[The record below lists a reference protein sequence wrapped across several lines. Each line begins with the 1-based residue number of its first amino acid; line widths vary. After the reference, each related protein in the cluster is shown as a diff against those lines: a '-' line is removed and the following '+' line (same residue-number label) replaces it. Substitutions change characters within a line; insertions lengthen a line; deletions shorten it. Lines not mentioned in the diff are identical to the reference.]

1 MSTPA
6 TFVPNTN
13 TPTPTPKQSP
23 PTLGSPWRQR
33 LTPNYWNR
41 KNYDDEQEEK
51 KEAELKKAEWEL
63 AHPLMPNFIET
74 QQSTS
79 VFDTS
84 LARANAPQPHY

>member
-13 TPTPTPKQSP
+13 TPTPPPKQSGG
-23 PTLGSPWRQR
+23 LGYW
-33 LTPNYWNR
+33 PNHWT
-41 KNYDDEQEEK
+41 KNDTTDVEYRDEAEEK

-84 LARANAPQPHY
+84 LSRANRPQPHY